1 MSRLAFHV
9 TALMNA
15 LAPNLQAAQSGLINS
30 SDAIDDATPRQMEP
44 LQCDAENLAHAEQ
57 QENGWETLRA
67 DPRSTGLHS
76 QGRWQADLEIATS
89 TPLIL
94 LAQILPTRI
103 EQVGDSARAVILP
116 GFWID
121 VLLHQIAST
130 DPNLSAL
137 SMLEISAYRL
147 VNAEV
152 RQIHNVKASVMPMEM
167 MSVFNFG
174 YRFRAGKIA
183 VEISSETDSEAVTY
197 MEMSEFG
204 ETLPIIK
211 LRSGRHLP
219 PGLFRAKYRQ
229 TVSWSA

>member
-15 LAPNLQAAQSGLINS
+15 LATDLTSLPPKQVDAFDEHALLHCDVDSAADTDQA
-30 SDAIDDATPRQMEP
+30 
-44 LQCDAENLAHAEQ
+44 
-57 QENGWETLRA
+57 ENGWETLRA
-67 DPRSTGLHS
+67 DSYSNGLHT

-89 TPLIL
+89 TPLVL
-94 LAQILPTRI
+94 LAQILPTRA
-103 EQVGDSARAVILP
+103 EQIGDSTRAVIFP
-116 GFWID
+116 GLWLD
-121 VLLHQIAST
+121 VLLHHIPSDSPVMT
-130 DPNLSAL
+130 GL

-147 VNAEV
+147 VNSEV
-152 RQIHNVKASVMPMEM
+152 RRIHNVKASPMPMEM

-174 YRFRAGKIA
+174 YRIRAGKLA
-183 VEISSETDSEAVTY
+183 VEISSDTDNQAVTY
-197 MEMSEFG
+197 LEIGEFG

-219 PGLFRAKYRQ
+219 PGIFRAKYRQ